1 MNLANKITIMRIVL
15 IPFILLFLLPL
26 PFAWAQDWNNF
37 VAGPGAHF
45 IALLIFALACL
56 SDFLDGRIA
65 RSRNLVSN
73 FGKLM
78 DPIADKLLVL
88 VTFMAFVQR
97 GRIGTLFLALIMARE
112 FIVTGIRQIAATHGK
127 VIAASKFGKWK
138 TFSQML
144 CLIWLILEPV
154 SMPHF
159 GIGRVMQ
166 IGNSWCAFALIMTLL
181 SGLDYWM
188 KNKDI
193 IFS

>member
-26 PFAWAQDWNNF
+26 PFAWAQGWNNF
-37 VAGPGAHF
+37 IAGPGAHV
-45 IALLIFALACL
+45 IALLIFILACL

-88 VTFMAFVQR
+88 VIFMAFVQR

-154 SMPHF
+154 IQPHF
-159 GIGRVMQ
+159 GIARVMQ
-166 IGNSWCAFALIMTLL
+166 IGHSWCAFALIMTLL

>member
-1 MNLANKITIMRIVL
+1 MRIVL

-26 PFAWAQDWNNF
+26 PFAWAQGWNNF
-37 VAGPGAHF
+37 VAGPGARA
-45 IALLIFALACL
+45 IALLFFILACL
-56 SDFLDGRIA
+56 SDYADGRIA

-88 VTFMAFVQR
+88 VIFMAFVQR

-112 FIVTGIRQIAATHGK
+112 FIVTGIRQIAAAHGK

-144 CLIWLILEPV
+144 CLIWLILEPIV
-154 SMPHF
+154 EPLF
-159 GIGRVMQ
+159 GIVRVMQ
-166 IGNSWCAFALIMTLL
+166 IGNSWCVFTLIMTLL

-188 KNKDI
+188 KNKDL